1 MDGLPSF
8 SFLGNQPG
16 WVVIVT
22 VALVV
27 LGALALALLRS
38 RKPRADDKTPSAGDN
53 QAAVLVMALE
63 ESIMTARRASE
74 KNQKLSSTL
83 RDVRKQLAEC
93 ERERGTP

>member
-8 SFLGNQPG
+8 SFLGSQPG
-16 WVVIVT
+16 WVVVIT

-27 LGALALALLRS
+27 LGAIGLALLRG
-38 RKPRADDKTPSAGDN
+38 RKPRADDKAPSAGDN

-63 ESIMTARRASE
+63 ESIMAARRASE